1 MKVSKLTDVHCIRN
15 LNALDGQ
22 EVNLRGWIYNWRSSG
37 KISFL
42 QLRDG
47 TGICQCVFVKG
58 ECEDK
63 VFESF
68 EKLHQESCVQVS
80 GIARR
85 EKRSPSGFEITGKNL
100 KILST
105 PSKPYPITPKEHGI
119 EFLMSHRHLWLRSK
133 RQHAILRVRSALLQ
147 NIHAFFQSHG
157 FVLVSAPI
165 LTPNACEG
173 TSTLFSTEYFGEKAF
188 LSQSGQLYM
197 EAAAAAH
204 QRVYCLGPTFRAE
217 KSKTRRHLTEFW
229 MVEPEIA
236 FCTLTELMEWVEAFV
251 EFIVQKT
258 LEQSQ
263 EELIFLERN
272 VDALKKIRTPFPR
285 LHYKEAMTI
294 LKKEQKDFVEG
305 KDLGATDESIL
316 SKKYEKPLLIHHYP
330 QEIKAFYMKEETAK
344 AQGED
349 KGKARGEEG
358 ALSSSLDLDSSSSLD
373 LDSSSSL
380 DLDSSSSLGL
390 GSGYSLSCDLL
401 APEGYGEIVGGGQ
414 REDSEKI
421 LKARLKE
428 HQLKEEAFDWYL
440 DLRRFGTFP
449 HAGFG
454 LGIERALAW
463 ICGLKH
469 VRETIPFPRLYGR
482 MHP

>member
-1 MKVSKLTDVHCIRN
+1 MVTMIEKKPCIEN
-15 LNALDGQ
+15 LSTLEGQ
-22 EVNLRGWIYNWRSSG
+22 EVTLMGWVYNHRSSG

-47 TGICQCVFVKG
+47 TGICQCVFAKG
-58 ECEDK
+58 ECEDT
-63 VFESF
+63 VFEKF
-68 EKLHQESCVQVS
+68 EKLRQEGCIQVS
-80 GIARR
+80 GKVRK
-85 EKRSPSGFEITGKNL
+85 EKRSPSGFEITGRDL
-100 KILST
+100 VLLSI
-105 PSKPYPITPKEHGI
+105 PDIPYPISPKEHGI
-119 EFLMSHRHLWLRSK
+119 EFLMSHRHLWLRSQ
-133 RQHAILRVRSALLQ
+133 RQYSILRIRSSLIQ

-173 TSTLFSTEYFGEKAF
+173 SSTLFNTNYFGEKAF

-204 QRVYCLGPTFRAE
+204 RRVYCLGPTFRAE

-236 FCTLTELMEWVEAFV
+236 FCELTELMEWIEIFV

-263 EELIFLERN
+263 KELTFLGRDTET
-272 VDALKKIRTPFPR
+272 LKKIRAPFPR
-285 LHYKEAMTI
+285 LHYQEAMDI
-294 LKKEQKDFVEG
+294 LKKEQKNFVEG
-305 KDLGATDESIL
+305 KDLGAADESLL
-316 SKKYEKPLLIHHYP
+316 SSHHERPLFVHHYP
-330 QEIKAFYMKEETAK
+330 QKVKAFYMKE
-344 AQGED
+344 D
-349 KGKARGEEG
+349 KDP
-358 ALSSSLDLDSSSSLD
+358 SSS
-373 LDSSSSL
+373 
-380 DLDSSSSLGL
+380 
-390 GSGYSLSCDLL
+390 GSGHTGGHTGTGHTSTGHTGHTGTGHTGYSLSCDLL

-414 REDSEKI
+414 REDSEEALLAK
-421 LKARLKE
+421 LKE
-428 HQLKEEAFDWYL
+428 HQLSKKEFNWYL

-454 LGIERALAW
+454 LGIERVLTW

-469 VRETIPFPRLYGR
+469 VRESIPFPRLYER
-482 MHP
+482 MYP

>member
-1 MKVSKLTDVHCIRN
+1 MSKPPLSIAPCIEN
-15 LNALDGQ
+15 LNTLEGQ
-22 EVNLRGWIYNWRSSG
+22 EVTLSGWVYNFRSSG

-47 TGICQCVFVKG
+47 TGLCQCVFIKG
-58 ECEDK
+58 ECEDFI
-63 VFESF
+63 FERF
-68 EKLHQESCVQVS
+68 EELRQESCVQVF
-80 GIARR
+80 GKVRK

-100 KILST
+100 TLLST
-105 PSKPYPITPKEHGI
+105 PSAPYPITPKEHGI
-119 EFLMSHRHLWLRSK
+119 EFLMSHRHLWLRSQ
-133 RQHAILRVRSALLQ
+133 RQHAILRVRSSLLQ
-147 NIHAFFQSHG
+147 NIHAFFQSHN

-173 TSTLFSTEYFGEKAF
+173 NSTLFSTDYFGKNAF

-204 QRVYCLGPTFRAE
+204 RRVYCLGPTFRAE

-236 FCTLTELMEWVEAFV
+236 FCSLTELMEWIEVFV
-251 EFIVQKT
+251 EFLVQKT

-263 EELIFLERN
+263 KELAFLGRDVEI
-272 VDALKKIRTPFPR
+272 LKKIRAPFPR
-285 LHYKEAMTI
+285 IHYQEAMTL

-305 KDLGATDESIL
+305 KDLGAADESLL
-316 SKKYEKPLLIHHYP
+316 SSRHEKPLFVYHYP
-330 QEIKAFYMKEETAK
+330 QEVKAFYMK
-344 AQGED
+344 QD
-349 KGKARGEEG
+349 QDR
-358 ALSSSLDLDSSSSLD
+358 
-373 LDSSSSL
+373 
-380 DLDSSSSLGL
+380 
-390 GSGYSLSCDLL
+390 SGFSLSCDLL

-414 REDSEKI
+414 REDNEVALRAKLREHRLEEK
-421 LKARLKE
+421 E
-428 HQLKEEAFDWYL
+428 FDWYL

-454 LGIERALAW
+454 LGIERALTW

-469 VRETIPFPRLYGR
+469 VRESIPFPRLYER
-482 MHP
+482 MYP

>member
-1 MKVSKLTDVHCIRN
+1 MPTHNNNDNNSSSSNSSSNHCIEN
-15 LNALDGQ
+15 LSSFEGQ
-22 EVNLRGWIYNWRSSG
+22 ELTLKGWVYNWRSSG

-47 TGICQCVFVKG
+47 TGLCQCVFVKG
-58 ECEDK
+58 ECDEE
-63 VFESF
+63 VFQHLEG
-68 EKLHQESCVQVS
+68 LGQESCVSVY
-80 GIARR
+80 GKVRR

-105 PSKPYPITPKEHGI
+105 PNTTYPISPKEHGI
-119 EFLMSHRHLWLRSK
+119 EFLMSHRHLWLRSR
-133 RQHAILRVRSALLQ
+133 RQHAILRLRSALIQ
-147 NIHAFFQSHG
+147 NMHAFFQSNG

-173 TSTLFSTEYFGEKAF
+173 SSTLFTTDYFGTKAF

-204 QRVYCLGPTFRAE
+204 RRVYCLGPTFRAE

-236 FCTLTELMEWVEAFV
+236 FCSLNELMEWTENFV
-251 EFIVQKT
+251 EFLVQKC
-258 LEQSQ
+258 LEQS
-263 EELIFLERN
+263 EAELSFLGRDVE
-272 VDALKKIRTPFPR
+272 ALKKVRTPFPR
-285 LHYKEAMTI
+285 LHYKEAASI

-305 KDLGATDESIL
+305 KDLGAKDESIL
-316 SKKYEKPLLIHHYP
+316 SEQHERPLFIHHYP
-330 QEIKAFYMKEETAK
+330 QEVKAFYMKED
-344 AQGED
+344 AQEQ
-349 KGKARGEEG
+349 
-358 ALSSSLDLDSSSSLD
+358 
-373 LDSSSSL
+373 
-380 DLDSSSSLGL
+380 
-390 GSGYSLSCDLL
+390 GYSLSCDLL

-414 REDSEKI
+414 REDNLDV
-421 LKARLKE
+421 LKARIQE
-428 HQLKEEAFDWYL
+428 HQLDEKDFNWYL

-454 LGIERALAW
+454 LGVERVLAW

-469 VRETIPFPRLYGR
+469 VRETIPFPRLYER
-482 MHP
+482 IYP